1 MPAIRRVV
9 RSCALSAALLGA
21 LVVPGTVGAPAQ
33 AADAPAA
40 SSGTRATET
49 TSAAVS
55 RATVRRRKLTRAVG
69 VAMNQRGDRYSYGAA
84 GPHAF
89 DCSGLIYYS
98 YRKAGFKVPR
108 TSGSQA
114 GRTRRI
120 AKKHM
125 RKGDLM
131 FFSSGGRVYH
141 AGIFLRWRKGGAV
154 MLHAPST
161 GRRVTVEKAWTS
173 SWFGGTLRR

>member
-40 SSGTRATET
+40 
-49 TSAAVS
+49 TSAVS